1 MTGAAVDAGSVDS
14 VLAASGIAKL
24 GSGATSAQLE
34 AALRALSGQATGLDA
49 VRASVLR
56 ERAIQ
61 ALKAVGIESPARLV
75 DSALGVA
82 RDSAGGDGAG
92 GAVLFP
98 QLEPWATPVYGPD
111 ILNEIEDVIRCFVVL
126 SPEAAVA
133 IALWILHTHAV
144 DAAQI
149 TPRLAILSPTKRC
162 GKSTMLKL
170 LGTLVHKPLT
180 AANLTAA
187 ALFRGIEAYEPTL
200 LVDEADTFLE
210 GREDLRGVLNAG
222 HDRQSAT
229 VLRCAGEELEPR
241 LFRVFAP
248 VAIAAIGR
256 LPDTLMDR
264 SIVIEMRRK
273 TGSER
278 VDRFTRGE
286 REGLARV
293 PRRCARWVVDNLEAL
308 RAARPKPITEI
319 DDRAADNWEALLA
332 IADLAGEDWP
342 ARARAAAKALSGAR
356 AEAEESE
363 DLAVQL
369 LSDVRIVFTE
379 SGDQRL
385 TSKSLTSALAALEG
399 RPWAEISRGRPIT
412 DRLLARLLGRF
423 RVKPKSIRVG
433 DSTPKGYLLDD
444 LTDAFARYLATPAAT
459 SATTSKSLM
468 NGANPPPPR
477 ALDVAD
483 AESAETSWEFADVAD
498 VALGDGEDAR

>member
-1 MTGAAVDAGSVDS
+1 VTAVAADSGSVDS

-24 GSGATSAQLE
+24 GNGATSAQLE
-34 AALRALSGQATGLDA
+34 AALRALGDQATGLDA

-82 RDSAGGDGAG
+82 RDSAGADGAG

-98 QLEPWATPVYGPD
+98 QLQPWATPVYGPD
-111 ILNEIEDVIRCFVVL
+111 ILNELEDVIRCFVVL
-126 SPEAAVA
+126 SSEAAIAV
-133 IALWILHTHAV
+133 ALWILHTHAV

-170 LGTLVHKPLT
+170 LGTLVRKPLT

-308 RAARPKPITEI
+308 RAARPKPVADI
-319 DDRAADNWEALLA
+319 DDRAADNWEALFA

-342 ARARAAAKALSGAR
+342 VRARAAAKALSGAR

-369 LSDVRIVFTE
+369 LSDVRLVFTE

-399 RPWAEISRGRPIT
+399 RPWAEISRGRPVT
-412 DRLLARLLGRF
+412 DRLVARLLGRF

-468 NGANPPPPR
+468 NGSNAPPPR
-477 ALDVAD
+477 AVDVAD

-498 VALGDGEDAR
+498 VALGDGEDVR